1 MAAKLEIQAIG
12 ALYLDI
18 RTLLPLLPLCIIRL
32 HNRGDLPF
40 NLHATGLPTV

>member
-18 RTLLPLLPLCIIRL
+18 RTLLPLLPFVN
-32 HNRGDLPF
+32 HQ
-40 NLHATGLPTV
+40 ASQ